1 MSGFM
6 TSPADESQGTV
17 GLTPHQLALAFPF
30 HLAIDRDLRVLQAG
44 PGIRKL
50 APDLAKGDPVLG
62 HFAVTRPP
70 GRCSDYDALAKRAG
84 VLVILQAT
92 ADPTLRLRGEIMVD
106 GADRLI
112 FLGSPWI
119 TDGGELANRG
129 LAFGDFAIHDPVSD
143 YIFMMQSQR
152 RALAETRE
160 LAQRLSGRQEEL
172 RTAKEQAE
180 AANRAKSEF
189 LASMS
194 HEIRTPLHGII
205 GMCELVLD
213 STLSGEQRDN
223 LETAR
228 SSAHA
233 LLGIINDVLDFSK
246 VEAGRLDLSDEA
258 FDLGALVHH
267 TMRTFEQRAQAQ
279 RTELRCHVD
288 PLDPGLLVRGDE
300 LRLRQVLVNL
310 LGNALKFTQAGSVGI
325 DVRIVARDG
334 DVAEIRFAVRDTGIG
349 IPPER
354 QTAIFDAFSQ
364 ADESIGRRFGGT
376 GLGLAISARLVTLMG
391 GWLTVKSEP
400 GKGSEFS
407 FDIVMHVV
415 NGTTVT
421 DVAKGT
427 ARPDPRRLRVLVADD
442 NPVNRRLAVGLLER
456 LGHGAHTVEDGAAA
470 VAASASGD
478 FDVILMDMQMPVMDG
493 VAATRTIRSRET
505 DGRRRMPIIALTAH
519 AMETHR
525 EQCLA
530 AGMDAYL
537 SKPFG
542 RHDLEAAL
550 AAVPVQTGEG

>member
-6 TSPADESQGTV
+6 TSPADELQGTV
-17 GLTPHQLALAFPF
+17 GLSPLQLAQAFPF
-30 HLAIDRDLRVLQAG
+30 HIAIDRDLLVLQTG
-44 PGIRKL
+44 PGIQKL
-50 APDLAKGDPVLG
+50 APDLAKGDPVLR

-70 GRCSDYDALAKRAG
+70 GRCTDFDALAKRAG
-84 VLVILQAT
+84 ALVILQAT

-172 RTAKEQAE
+172 QTAKEQAE

-213 STLSGEQRDN
+213 SALCDEQREN

-228 SSAHA
+228 SSAQA

-246 VEAGRLDLSDEA
+246 VEAGRLDLSDDA
-258 FDLGALVHH
+258 FDLTALAHH
-267 TMRTFEQRAQAQ
+267 TIRTFEQRAKVQGT
-279 RTELRCHVD
+279 RLHCHVD
-288 PLDPGLLVRGDE
+288 PLAPGLLVRGDE

-310 LGNALKFTQAGSVGI
+310 LGNALKFTQAGSVGLE
-325 DVRIVARDG
+325 VRIVARDG
-334 DVAEIRFAVRDTGIG
+334 DVVEIRFVVRDTGIG

-354 QTAIFDAFSQ
+354 QAAIFEAFSQ

-391 GWLTVKSEP
+391 GWLTVDSEP
-400 GKGSEFS
+400 GNGSEFS
-407 FDIVMHVV
+407 FEIAMNVV
-415 NGTTVT
+415 RGAALT
-421 DVAKGT
+421 DLAKGT
-427 ARPDPRRLRVLVADD
+427 PRLDARRLRVLVADD

-493 VAATRTIRSRET
+493 VAATRTIRSREG
-505 DGRRRMPIIALTAH
+505 DGRRRTPIIALTAH

-550 AAVPVQTGEG
+550 AAVPVQSGEG